1 MSASNCPETPRQR
14 MIGMMYLF
22 LTAMLAINVSPQ
34 VLEGFILVDEGLR
47 KSNENFELRNKDIYD
62 AFATQY
68 KLNPIKVEHWNN
80 GATSVKAKADTM
92 VNFIQH
98 WKEVLAKTADGPLGH
113 PDSLQSKDNYDIPGQ
128 IMLPATKQPKN
139 WPGVELKNRLETY
152 RAELIGLIDPR
163 EAILR
168 SAIESN
174 LDTSAPTGTEE
185 GIKTWEQ
192 NLFSEVPMAAVMA
205 LMSKLQNDV
214 RNTETMAIQYL
225 FRQITAKDFKVNDV
239 EALIIPTSTYIV
251 KGGKLEAKIL
261 LAASDTTKR
270 PEIEV
275 NGTPLP
281 LDAKGIYE
289 KICNETGNKTLS
301 ARIIIEDDQGNK
313 TPYDQTL
320 EYQVVEPFATVSA
333 TKMNVLYAGV
343 ENPISISVPGIPAN
357 KIEARLGGINLPA
370 AKDGKGYIAIPKKP
384 GNTKITVFA
393 EIDGKTQ
400 QIGTGMPF
408 RVKALP
414 DPLGFIVYKKKVKNA
429 QGKLVD
435 QTVKFRGGN
444 ITKGQLL
451 SSSGLIAELPD
462 ADFEIKYKLTGFDIT
477 LFDTMGNAKV
487 FKSDGAKFTTEQ
499 IRQIKTLQPGKTFYI
514 GSIKALAPDGLTK
527 DIPPIKVKLY

>member
-47 KSNENFELRNKDIYD
+47 KSNDNFELRNKDIYK
-62 AFATQY
+62 AFETQN
-68 KLNPIKVEHWNN
+68 KLNPLKVERWKND
-80 GATSVKAKADTM
+80 AFSVQAKADTM
-92 VNFIQH
+92 VNFIQQ

-128 IMLPATKQPKN
+128 IMLPATKPKKS
-139 WPGVELKNRLETY
+139 WPGVELKNRIESY
-152 RAELIGLIDPR
+152 RTDLIGLIDPK
-163 EAILR
+163 EQLLR

-185 GIKTWEQ
+185 GVKTWEQ
-192 NLFSEVPMAAVMA
+192 NLFSEVPIAAVMA
-205 LMSKLQNDV
+205 LMSKLQNDI

-239 EALIIPTSTYIV
+239 EAFIIPKSTYIV
-251 KGGKLEAKIL
+251 KGGRMEAQIL
-261 LAASDTTKR
+261 LAASDTTKQ
-270 PEIEV
+270 PDIEV
-275 NGTPLP
+275 NSTKLAK
-281 LDAKGIYE
+281 DANGIYE
-289 KICNETGNKTLS
+289 RICNETGNFSLKAKITLS
-301 ARIIIEDDQGNK
+301 DDQGE
-313 TPYDQTL
+313 TTDYTTSI

-343 ENPISISVPGIPAN
+343 ENPISISVPGIPAD
-357 KIEARLGGINLPA
+357 KIQARLGGINLPA

-384 GNTKITVFA
+384 GDTKIIVFA
-393 EIDGKTQ
+393 EIDGKSQ
-400 QIGTGMPF
+400 QIGDGMPF

-429 QGKLVD
+429 QGKFVD
-435 QTVKFRGGN
+435 QEVKFKGGN

-451 SSSGLIAELPD
+451 SAPGLIAELPD

-477 LFDTMGNAKV
+477 LFDSMGNAKI
-487 FKSDGAKFTTEQ
+487 FKSNGSKFTPEQ

-514 GSIKALAPDGLTK
+514 GSVKALAPDGLTK